1 VVALAGTVA
10 VLVYRYVDVG
20 AFGPIPNMYDP
31 YWEPVGKVLS
41 VIGEVIATVTSLTLF
56 VMMQQRAGSPARE
69 AIADGSSAAPLS
81 G

>member
-1 VVALAGTVA
+1 
-10 VLVYRYVDVG
+10 
-20 AFGPIPNMYDP
+20 MYDP